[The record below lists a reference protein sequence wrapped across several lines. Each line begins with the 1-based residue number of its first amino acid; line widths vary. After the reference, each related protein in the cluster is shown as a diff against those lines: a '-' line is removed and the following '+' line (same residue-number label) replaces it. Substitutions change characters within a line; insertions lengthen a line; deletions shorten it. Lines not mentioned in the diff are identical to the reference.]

1 MEKSQFVS
9 KQSKALYNNQL
20 QNNTFSQQ
28 TRLIKLFKG
37 LEHPKQAVSEG
48 YLDRNPSYILKS
60 KKHTKRLYSTG
71 QRNYFIK
78 TIK

>member
-20 QNNTFSQQ
+20 QNNTDQQ

-48 YLDRNPSYILKS
+48 YLDRNPF
-60 KKHTKRLYSTG
+60 T
-71 QRNYFIK
+71 F
-78 TIK
+78 